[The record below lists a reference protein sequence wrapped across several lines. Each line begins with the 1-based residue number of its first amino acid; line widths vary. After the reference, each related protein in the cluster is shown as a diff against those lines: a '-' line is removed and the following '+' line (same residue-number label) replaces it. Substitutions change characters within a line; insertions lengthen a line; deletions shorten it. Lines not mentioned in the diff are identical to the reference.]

1 MLSRSSR
8 SEGPKSELEV
18 SLMPEVA
25 SLATELMTLFTSL
38 GITQQQYAVRTNFDK
53 SYISRFLNG
62 RRVASTE
69 FIDRLIEEVEKH
81 RNSKVTEE
89 TRTRL
94 FSSRSSAL
102 RAFDP
107 GLHRLESLRSELDR
121 SQRDIRRLLLHQE
134 ALENLLDRRQTEA
147 RELRDEFSQLQSD
160 WIADRINH
168 EASELIAK
176 GENARLSDERD
187 ELKLQIKKLR
197 HELNLTIQQKEQAEA
212 RCRELESEVHVTETD
227 IAQELDDE
235 GVEEANEPIEMTF
248 SRILKLAESN
258 PASAYREISECTFLR
273 TSSDNAKLF
282 YWFTQKSLIGFAE
295 QVASDYPRLHE
306 AGRVAEFILQIEELG
321 FDPYEI
327 RFDGSL
333 ISKQLKWRDFDSLVE
348 FLRRLTA
355 GRQARPDSNRKNLL
369 DTHSIAASWMNS
381 DRAINSTSREALR
394 APYLVPLYDELLA
407 CDGQRSVSSFVRIL
421 ALRNGRADKYLL
433 AASDVNRWDV
443 VEKFVRAWVPAA
455 GALQVVR
462 TGEAICLSGDARL
475 IEILL
480 EGISLDRSANHFAR
494 LLVTSVSDRQGP
506 KKAFATR
513 LMSQALK
520 FHEATSLE
528 EAVTNFRVAFESSDP
543 GAQRK
548 HEDARAEIISHLRG
562 LAKN

>member
-1 MLSRSSR
+1 MSRSSR
-8 SEGPKSELEV
+8 PEGPKSELEV

-25 SLATELMTLFTSL
+25 GLATELMTLFTSL

-62 RRVASTE
+62 RRVASIE
-69 FIDRLIEEVEKH
+69 FMDRLIEEVEKH
-81 RNSKVTEE
+81 RNTKVTEE
-89 TRTRL
+89 TRIRL

-147 RELRDEFSQLQSD
+147 RELCDEFSQLQSD

-176 GENARLSDERD
+176 GENGRLSDERD
-187 ELKLQIKKLR
+187 ELKLEIKRLR

-212 RCRELESEVHVTETD
+212 RCRELESEVDITETD

-248 SRILKLAESN
+248 SRILNLAESN
-258 PASAYREISECTFLR
+258 PALAYREISECTFLR

-282 YWFTQKSLIGFAE
+282 YWFTQKSLHGFAE

-306 AGRVAEFILQIEELG
+306 ARRVAEFILQIEELG

-348 FLRRLTA
+348 FLRHLTA
-355 GRQARPDSNRKNLL
+355 GRQARSNSNRKNLVE
-369 DTHSIAASWMNS
+369 THGIATSWMNS
-381 DRAINSTSREALR
+381 DRAINSTSREAPR
-394 APYLVPLYDELLA
+394 APYLAPLYDELLA
-407 CDGQRSVSSFVRIL
+407 SDGQRSVNRFMRML
-421 ALRNGRADKYLL
+421 AMRNGRADRYLL
-433 AASDVNRWDV
+433 AASDAKRWDV
-443 VEKFVRAWVPAA
+443 VEKFMRTWVPAA

-462 TGEAICLSGDARL
+462 TGEVICLSGDARL
-475 IEILL
+475 IEILM
-480 EGISLDRSANHFAR
+480 EGLSSDRSVNHFAR
-494 LLVTSVSDRQGP
+494 ILVTSLSDRQGP
-506 KKAFATR
+506 KKTFATR

-520 FHEATSLE
+520 YHEAASLE
-528 EAVTNFRVAFESSDP
+528 EAVINFQVAFENSDP

-548 HEDARAEIISHLRG
+548 HEDARAEVISHLRR
-562 LAKN
+562 LPKN